1 MQENI
6 KKFFKNKN
14 ILITGGTGS
23 FGRATTEYLLKTN
36 PKKIVIFSR
45 DELKQYHMQKDLNN
59 KRLRYFIGDIR
70 DRDRLNLALR
80 GIDIVIH
87 AAALKHVP
95 KAEFDPSEF
104 IKTNILG
111 SENVINAALTNDV
124 ERVMFISTDK
134 AVNPINLYGSTKLCS
149 EKLFVASNNIV
160 GSRNIKFSISRYGN
174 VINSRGSLLP
184 LIHEKKKNKK
194 NMSLTHKE
202 MTRFFITLNQ
212 GVEFVLTNIIRMKGG
227 EIFIPKMNSYKI
239 EEIIK
244 KLTNQKKIPVS
255 GIRVG
260 EKIHET
266 LIGLDESSNVIDFGK
281 FYLIKPFKLFDD
293 DKRDYENN
301 ILKEKGKKILK
312 RFEYTSK
319 NTISFNKNLLKQ
331 KH

>member
-1 MQENI
+1 
-6 KKFFKNKN
+6 
-14 ILITGGTGS
+14 
-23 FGRATTEYLLKTN
+23 
-36 PKKIVIFSR
+36 
-45 DELKQYHMQKDLNN
+45 
-59 KRLRYFIGDIR
+59 
-70 DRDRLNLALR
+70 
-80 GIDIVIH
+80 
-87 AAALKHVP
+87 
-95 KAEFDPSEF
+95 
-104 IKTNILG
+104 
-111 SENVINAALTNDV
+111 
-124 ERVMFISTDK
+124 
-134 AVNPINLYGSTKLCS
+134 
-149 EKLFVASNNIV
+149 
-160 GSRNIKFSISRYGN
+160 
-174 VINSRGSLLP
+174 
-184 LIHEKKKNKK
+184 
-194 NMSLTHKE
+194 MSLTHKE

-244 KLTNQKKIPVS
+244 KLTNQKKIPVT

>member
-1 MQENI
+1 
-6 KKFFKNKN
+6 
-14 ILITGGTGS
+14 
-23 FGRATTEYLLKTN
+23 
-36 PKKIVIFSR
+36 
-45 DELKQYHMQKDLNN
+45 MQKDIND

-70 DRDRLNLALR
+70 DRDRLNLAFR

-111 SENVINAALTNDV
+111 SENVIYAALENNV

-202 MTRFFITLNQ
+202 MTRF
-212 GVEFVLTNIIRMKGG
+212 
-227 EIFIPKMNSYKI
+227 
-239 EEIIK
+239 
-244 KLTNQKKIPVS
+244 
-255 GIRVG
+255 
-260 EKIHET
+260 
-266 LIGLDESSNVIDFGK
+266 
-281 FYLIKPFKLFDD
+281 LF
-293 DKRDYENN
+293 
-301 ILKEKGKKILK
+301 L
-312 RFEYTSK
+312 
-319 NTISFNKNLLKQ
+319 
-331 KH
+331 

>member
-1 MQENI
+1 MQSDM
-6 KKFFKNKN
+6 KKFFKNKS

-23 FGRATTEYLLKTN
+23 FGKATTEYLLKTN

-45 DELKQYHMQKDLNN
+45 DELKQYHMQKDNN
-59 KRLRYFIGDIR
+59 DERLRFFLGDVR
-70 DRDRLNLALR
+70 DKDRLVWALK

-95 KAEFDPSEF
+95 KAELDPSEF

-111 SENVINAALTNDV
+111 SENIIYASLENNVQ
-124 ERVMFISTDK
+124 RVMFISTDK
-134 AVNPINLYGSTKLCS
+134 AVNPINLYGSTKLCA

-160 GSRNIKFSISRYGN
+160 GSQNIKLSISRYGN

-184 LIHEKKKNKK
+184 LISEKKKNKQ
-194 NMSLTHKE
+194 NIFLTHKD
-202 MTRFFITLNQ
+202 MTRFFITLEE
-212 GVEFVLTNIIRMKGG
+212 GVKFVLTNIMRMQGG

-244 KLTNQKKIPVS
+244 KLSNQKTIPIS
-255 GIRVG
+255 GIRDG

-266 LIGLDESSNVIDFGK
+266 LIGMDESSKVIDYGK
-281 FYLIKPFKLFDD
+281 FYLIEPFRMFDD
-293 DKRDYENN
+293 DKRNYKKN
-301 ILKEKGKKILK
+301 ILKEKGRKISK

-319 NTISFNKNLLKQ
+319 NTINFDKNLLKS
-331 KH
+331 K

>member
-1 MQENI
+1 MKKII
-6 KKFFKNKN
+6 KTFFKNKN

-23 FGRATTEYLLKTN
+23 FGKATTEYLLKAN

-45 DELKQYHMQKDLNN
+45 DELKQYHMQKDINN

-70 DRDRLNLALR
+70 DKDRLNLAFR

-95 KAEFDPSEF
+95 KAELDPSEF
-104 IKTNILG
+104 IKTNIIG
-111 SENVINAALTNDV
+111 SENVIYAALENDV

-184 LIHEKKKNKK
+184 LISEKKKKK
-194 NMSLTHKE
+194 QNIFLTHKD
-202 MTRFFITLNQ
+202 MTRFFITLQQ
-212 GVEFVLTNIIRMKGG
+212 GVEFVLSNIIRMKGG

-244 KLTNQKKIPVS
+244 KLTNQKKIPIS

-266 LIGLDESSNVIDFGK
+266 LIGIDESSNVIDFGE

-293 DKRDYENN
+293 DKRDYRSN
-301 ILKEKGKKILK
+301 ILKERGKKISK

-319 NTISFNKNLLKQ
+319 NTVTFDKKLLKQ
-331 KH
+331 MH

>member
-1 MQENI
+1 
-6 KKFFKNKN
+6 
-14 ILITGGTGS
+14 
-23 FGRATTEYLLKTN
+23 
-36 PKKIVIFSR
+36 
-45 DELKQYHMQKDLNN
+45 MQKDINN

-70 DRDRLNLALR
+70 DKDRLNLAFR

-111 SENVINAALTNDV
+111 SENVIYAALENNV

-184 LIHEKKKNKK
+184 LIHERKKNKK
-194 NMSLTHKE
+194 NMFLTHKE

-255 GIRVG
+255 GIRIG